1 MSFLP
6 LMRRSLAGVAL
17 AAVAVGAAQA
27 HTLFGTTA
35 VGNQIIN
42 VPGPVPVAGMVTP
55 LMNIAPGQLLTAH
68 FAAECAVDAP
78 AGNTTAWTDV
88 DLVVLNG
95 PGAVVAVLQPTVGTL
110 GAFCSADGSAGLSGW
125 RSNKVIGV
133 LRSALPLGM
142 YRFQVR
148 ARLNNGATA
157 ASYGE
162 RTLLIT
168 N

>member
-1 MSFLP
+1 MRFP
-6 LMRRSLAGVAL
+6 TLMRRGLLAASLASL
-17 AAVAVGAAQA
+17 AAGAAQA

-35 VGNQIIN
+35 VGNQIIAGAGL
-42 VPGPVPVAGMVTP
+42 VPINGMLTP
-55 LMNIAPGQLLTAH
+55 LLTIAPGQRLLVH
-68 FAAECAVDAP
+68 FAAECAVNAR

-88 DLVVLNG
+88 EIVMLNAA
-95 PGAVVAVLQPTVGTL
+95 GAVVRSLPPMAGNL

-125 RSNKVIGV
+125 RSNKVV
-133 LRSALPLGM
+133 AELRTNLPLGR
-142 YRFQVR
+142 YRVQVR
-148 ARLNNGATA
+148 ARLNNGATQ